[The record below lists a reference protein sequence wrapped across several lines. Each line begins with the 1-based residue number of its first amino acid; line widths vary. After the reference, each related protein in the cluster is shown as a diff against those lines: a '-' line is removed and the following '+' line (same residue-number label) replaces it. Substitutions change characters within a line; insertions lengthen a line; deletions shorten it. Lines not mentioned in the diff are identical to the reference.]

1 MASAVTGY
9 ISTYGVDEP
18 YNCYDDLDHCDALI
32 LWGNNF
38 SEMHPVLFSRVVDRR
53 LRGQKV
59 ELIDLT
65 TRHTRTSQQ
74 ADHVLLMQPQSDL
87 AIANCISHQLLERNA
102 WDRDF
107 VEKHCHFRGREIRRR
122 SKGRQS
128 PSSNSGLQSPSTPS
142 PGRPKSVAFLNSS

>member
-18 YNCYDDLDHCDALI
+18 YNCYDDLDHCDALV

-65 TRHTRTSQQ
+65 TRHTRTSKQ

-102 WDRDF
+102 WDREF
-107 VEKHCHFRGREIRRR
+107 VEKHCHFRGPGNPQTLKGRR
-122 SKGRQS
+122 S
-128 PSSNSGLQSPSTPS
+128 PLSNSRRQLPSTPS
-142 PGRPKSVAFLNSS
+142 LGRPKSVAFLNSN